1 MSLDKKIREALERV
15 AKAPIPADPE
25 ASLFDTG
32 VMDSFDVVDFIADLE
47 KECNV
52 KVPDSDLHPSK
63 FETLAKITAYLSSH
77 GAA

>member
-1 MSLDKKIREALERV
+1 MSLDEKIREALARV

-32 VMDSFDVVDFIADLE
+32 VMDSFDLVDFVADLE
-47 KECNV
+47 KECNI

-63 FETLAKITAYLSSH
+63 FETLAKISACLTSH
-77 GAA
+77 GAS

>member
-1 MSLDKKIREALERV
+1 MALDTRIREALARV
-15 AKAPIPADPE
+15 AKAPVPSDPD

-32 VMDSFDVVDFIADLE
+32 VMDSFDLVDFVANLE
-47 KECNV
+47 TEFNV

-63 FETLAKITAYLSSH
+63 FETLTKIAAYLSSH

>member
-1 MSLDKKIREALERV
+1 MALDNKIREALARV

-32 VMDSFDVVDFIADLE
+32 VMDSFDLVDFVADLE
-47 KECNV
+47 KECNI

-63 FETLAKITAYLSSH
+63 FETVAKITAYLGSR